1 MDGWT
6 DGRIPLKM
14 AKNRPKMGA
23 SAPSFRDTP
32 SKNFLGF
39 FQPIWV
45 GEKNWPFFRQT
56 NQKNRKTPSGR
67 FFVRTVFCLR
77 KISCFWVPSGRFFEN
92 FQFFFLGPKWV
103 WGWFGGVLGSF
114 WVLFLLIGGLN
125 SHAGGLHNPEG
136 QVSDSSEPLLA
147 WWMDGGRMRVCDSFW
162 AQVVDFHQPVRFP
175 PPTVGRGGGNLADW

>member
-1 MDGWT
+1 MQVAFTPRKALRAPQRGLLLIGGGRWT
-6 DGRIPLKM
+6 DPLKM

-114 WVLFLLIGGLN
+114 WVLFLLIGDLN

-136 QVSDSSEPLLA
+136 QVSDSSETLLIA
-147 WWMDGGRMRVCDSFW
+147 GWTDGRTDAPPNFDSK
-162 AQVVDFHQPVRFP
+162 RS
-175 PPTVGRGGGNLADW
+175 